1 MSRAIL
7 PVRHGAI
14 AQLGERLNGIQKV
27 RGSNPRS
34 STNALTAPTP
44 DPSPG
49 PAGGFVSSMGM
60 GPAVTTS
67 DSTTSDSARETR
79 PRIERFQPSAI
90 EPKWQAR
97 WAELRLY
104 DTDLEDD
111 SRPRYYLLTMYPYPS
126 GALHIGHWYT
136 KTPTD
141 AIARYRRMHGDNV
154 FLPIGFDAFGLPA
167 ENAAIKN
174 RVNPR
179 EWTLANMDKM
189 RRQLRSMGATFAW
202 DSEVATCDPSFYR
215 WNQWL
220 FVQFLKR
227 GLAYRAV
234 SPVDWCPN
242 DGTLAREQ
250 VEGTDRRC
258 WRCGAKVEK
267 RELAQW
273 YLRITDYAD
282 ELLDFSGIDW
292 PEPIRVMQTNWIGRS
307 TGAEIV
313 FSTAES
319 AHHPG
324 GSELRVF
331 TTRPDTLYGATFMV
345 LAPEHPLV
353 AELTAPERKA
363 DVEAYVAAAGEK
375 TEIDR
380 LSTDREKTGVP
391 IGADALNP
399 VNGARIPIFIADYV
413 LASYGTGAIMAVP
426 AHDERDFAF
435 ATSFGLPIVRVIAP
449 RDADPDEPLT
459 QAFVEKAADEAP
471 RGTGPHDG
479 TLGDLALINIGDD
492 AARELVMVNSGP
504 WDRKPATEAWH
515 GIVADLDERG
525 LGRQA
530 VTYRLRDW
538 LVSRQRYWGTPVPVI
553 HCPVDGAVPVPE
565 EDLPVLLPDTVD
577 YQGSGENPLNR
588 DEAFLSVACPRCG
601 GPARRET
608 DTLDTFIDSSWYWF
622 RYLSPRKTDGP
633 VDTELASTWTPVDQY
648 TGGAEHAVMHLLYSR
663 FFTKAMRD
671 LGLVHENEPFRR
683 LFNQGQILGADG
695 ERMSKSRG
703 NVQDPDELVARYG
716 ADAVRLY
723 LMFMGP
729 WDQGGPWTAGGIGG
743 PVKFLG
749 RVWTIVLDP
758 AGREPGDPSSGELPA
773 GEDEGAARDRLRAAA
788 HRTLRDVTEDYEGFR
803 WNTMVAKLMELSNV
817 LFRYRGTSVAGLPE
831 WDEAVRLLLL
841 MLAPAAPHITEE
853 LWSRLTAARGEEWTS
868 IHTARWPEVDETA
881 IVEQTRE
888 VPIQVNGKLRDR
900 VTVPAGIS
908 EIELEQI
915 VLARDK
921 VVAAIGGARVARVI
935 HAGGGR
941 LVNVVLRG

>member
-1 MSRAIL
+1 M
-7 PVRHGAI
+7 
-14 AQLGERLNGIQKV
+14 
-27 RGSNPRS
+27 
-34 STNALTAPTP
+34 
-44 DPSPG
+44 
-49 PAGGFVSSMGM
+49 
-60 GPAVTTS
+60 TTT
-67 DSTTSDSARETR
+67 DSTTSDEGSRAGR
-79 PRIERFQPSAI
+79 PRIERYEPTAI
-90 EPKWQAR
+90 EPKWQER
-97 WAELRLY
+97 WAELRMY
-104 DTDLEDD
+104 DTDLSDD

-126 GALHIGHWYT
+126 GALHIGHWYI

-167 ENAAIKN
+167 ENAAIKGGF
-174 RVNPR
+174 NPR
-179 EWTLANMDKM
+179 DWTMQNMEKM
-189 RRQLRSMGATFAW
+189 RGQLRSMGATFAW
-202 DSEVATCDPSFYR
+202 DAELATCEPAYYR

-220 FVQFLKR
+220 FLQLLDR
-227 GLAYRAV
+227 GLAYRAI

-250 VEGTDRRC
+250 VEGVDRRC

-273 YLRITDYAD
+273 YLRITRYAD

-292 PEPIRVMQTNWIGRS
+292 PEPIRVQQTNWIGRS
-307 TGAEIV
+307 SGAEIT
-313 FSTAES
+313 FES
-319 AHHPG
+319 APSPSHAG
-324 GSELRVF
+324 GAPIKVF
-331 TTRPDTLYGATFMV
+331 TTRPDTLFGATFLV

-353 AELTAPERKA
+353 ADLIAPERQT
-363 DVEAYVAAAGEK
+363 DVEAYVKAAADK

-380 LSTDREKTGVP
+380 LSTDRDKTGVA
-391 IGADALNP
+391 IGAEAVNP
-399 VNGARIPIFIADYV
+399 VNGERVPIFIADYV
-413 LASYGTGAIMAVP
+413 LGTYGTGAIMAVP

-435 ATSFGLPIVRVIAP
+435 ARRFDLPIVQVVMP
-449 RDADPDEPLT
+449 RDASPHAELT
-459 QAFVEKAADEAP
+459 EAFTAHTADE
-471 RGTGPHDG
+471 
-479 TLGDLALINIGDD
+479 
-492 AARELVMVNSGP
+492 VMVNSGQF
-504 WDRKPATEAWH
+504 DGRQASEAWH
-515 GIVADLDERG
+515 DIVAWLAEQG
-525 LGRQA
+525 KGEQT

-538 LVSRQRYWGTPVPVI
+538 LVSRQRYWGTPIPVI
-553 HCPVDGAVPVPE
+553 HCPVDGPVPVPVA
-565 EDLPVLLPDTVD
+565 DLPVLLPETVD
-577 YQGSGENPLNR
+577 YHGSGDNPLTR
-588 DEAFLSVACPRCG
+588 DEAFLNVDCPRCG
-601 GPARRET
+601 GPAKRET

-622 RYLSPRKTDGP
+622 RYLSPKLDDAP
-633 VDTELASTWTPVDQY
+633 VDVDLVRRWTPVTQY

-671 LGLVHENEPFRR
+671 LGLVHESEPFRK

-729 WDQGGPWTAGGIGG
+729 WDQGGPWNTKGISG

-749 RVWTIVLDP
+749 RVWALTIDP
-758 AGREPGDPSSGELPA
+758 HGREAGDQTDGALPA
-773 GEDEGAARDRLRAAA
+773 GEDESDARDRLRAAA

-803 WNTMVAKLMELSNV
+803 WNTMVAKLMELSNLLV
-817 LFRYRGTSVAGLPE
+817 RYRGTSVAGLPE
-831 WDEAVRLLLL
+831 WNEAIRLLLL

-853 LWSRLTAARGEEWTS
+853 LWSRVLAANGAEWES
-868 IHTARWPEVDETA
+868 IHVQRWPSVDETA

-888 VPIQVNGKLRDR
+888 VPIQVNGKLRDK
-900 VTVPAGIS
+900 VTVPVGIS

-921 VVAAIGGARVARVI
+921 VIAAIGDVPVARII

-941 LVNVVLRG
+941 LVNIVLRR